1 MTAREVVVSV
11 AAYTDVNGV
20 RDFALRGETIDV
32 HPDHVERFDRLNIV
46 PGTPVVTDPVLVIDD
61 SDDSDDTDD
70 EVAEDGAESGDIPS
84 ELPEDET
91 PAELVDVAEEPATS
105 AEPVG
110 DDRLDAV
117 LDLGAPKRPAR
128 SARAKG

>member
-32 HPDHVERFDRLNIV
+32 HPDHVERFDSLNVV
-46 PGTPVVTDPVLVIDD
+46 PGAPVTDPVIVIDD
-61 SDDSDDTDD
+61 SDHTDD
-70 EVAEDGAESGDIPS
+70 EVADNGAESEDTTS
-84 ELPEDET
+84 EQPEGET
-91 PAELVDVAEEPATS
+91 PAQEDDVADEPTPS
-105 AEPVG
+105 AEPEA

-128 SARAKG
+128 SARVKG